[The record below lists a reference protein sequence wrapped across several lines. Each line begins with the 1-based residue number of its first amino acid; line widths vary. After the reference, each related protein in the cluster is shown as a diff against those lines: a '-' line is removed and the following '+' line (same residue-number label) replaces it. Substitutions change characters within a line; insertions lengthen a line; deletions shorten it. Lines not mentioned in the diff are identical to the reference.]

1 MSRRSRWLALFILGT
16 GGTVFV
22 NGCLG
27 AFWQGLWNT
36 GWPTD
41 NRWVN
46 LAVDV
51 LKEAT
56 IYAP

>member
-1 MSRRSRWLALFILGT
+1 MTRRSRWLALWVST
-16 GGTVFV
+16 GGVLLV

-27 AFWQGLWNT
+27 AFWHGLIR
-36 GWPTD
+36 GWPPD
-41 NRWVN
+41 NRWLN